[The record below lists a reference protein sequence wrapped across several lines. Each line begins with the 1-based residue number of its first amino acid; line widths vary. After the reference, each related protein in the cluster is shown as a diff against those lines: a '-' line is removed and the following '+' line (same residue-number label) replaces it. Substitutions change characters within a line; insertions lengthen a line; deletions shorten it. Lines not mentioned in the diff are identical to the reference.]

1 MTSIRVRGINRVTA
15 KGRVYYYHR
24 ATGKRIQADPS
35 DAAAFAAEVAA
46 LNAGTIKDRIASKP
60 GTVGGLI
67 NAYRAA
73 SAFQELAPDTRKGY
87 QRGFD
92 ALKPIDAMPV
102 HQLDQ
107 AFILAMQ
114 EEVYKT
120 RGRWLANM
128 TVTVLSIVL
137 GWGVPRGIVSGNAAA
152 GVPKIRRRRGAPVAN
167 KSWTAREID
176 ATLKAATGGLRK
188 AIALA
193 YYAGLRKKDVVE
205 LPATARS
212 KGIIATTQS
221 KTGHELSMF
230 EARRLTAIL
239 DAPDAK
245 PGPTVVVNQAGQPY
259 TRDGL
264 DSVFDKLKRDLVAA
278 GTIRPGLTFHGL
290 RKSLGKRAADAGF
303 SENDIAATLG
313 HTSPASARPYTL
325 EAARSS
331 GAKRVIKALDRKP
344 RT

>member
-1 MTSIRVRGINRVTA
+1 MTSIRVRGLNRVTA

-35 DAAAFAAEVAA
+35 DPAAFAAEVAA
-46 LNAGTIKDRIASKP
+46 LNVGTVKSAIASKP

-67 NAYRAA
+67 TAYRAA

-107 AFILAMQ
+107 AFVLALQ

-167 KSWTAREID
+167 KSWTPREID
-176 ATLKAATGGLRK
+176 AALKAATGGLRK

-212 KGIIATTQS
+212 KGIIETTQS
-221 KTGHELSMF
+221 KTGHELSLF

-264 DSVFDKLKRDLVAA
+264 DSVFDKLKRELVAA

-313 HTSPASARPYTL
+313 HASPASARPYTL

-331 GAKRVIKALDRKP
+331 GARRVIKALDRKP
-344 RT
+344 RP